1 MEDIGISSLLIVRIL
16 LLHLRLCIEHVIL
29 LRRWIIGIL
38 LLHLWHIG
46 GLLRLLGEIHLL
58 ELVLSI
64 LKRLLLRHKRLII
77 LAHLLAI

>member
-1 MEDIGISSLLIVRIL
+1 MEDIGIISLLIVRIL

-29 LRRWIIGIL
+29 LRRIIGIL
-38 LLHLWHIG
+38 LFHLWHKG
-46 GLLRLLGEIHLL
+46 GLLRLLSEIHLL

-64 LKRLLLRHKRLII
+64 LKGLLLRHKRLII